1 LAALQIVQRGD
12 LSLRDLIGVP
22 SQSGRVV
29 HTGSAYRGGPHAL
42 LLDRHVHALTGRT
55 LDRFTGKYALKK
67 VEISD

>member
-1 LAALQIVQRGD
+1 MNDHEGRE
-12 LSLRDLIGVP
+12 LRPQPRAGCEP
-22 SQSGRVV
+22 FHV

-67 VEISD
+67 VAISD

>member
-1 LAALQIVQRGD
+1 MKADDCGRNPRAGCEPFHVHAA
-12 LSLRDLIGVP
+12 
-22 SQSGRVV
+22 
-29 HTGSAYRGGPHAL
+29 SAYRGGPHAL